1 LIRAR
6 SPLSPEETEHVI
18 RAFFLPCPSQVV
30 RFLCDVHGADRK
42 RVLDVGCGY
51 GQHLVHFGPGS
62 AGIDIQDKNVEFVRA
77 LGNQVE
83 KVNIEDSL
91 PAFDEPFD
99 AVFCSNIMEHLV
111 SPHLFLLRIRGLIKP
126 GGSLI
131 IHIPTIPPVPLLDT
145 VIRRAIGHNGYQASE
160 HLHAY
165 TPRSAQFMLE
175 RAGYTVID
183 TAFVAARNKLL
194 LRWAEPILREIGIS
208 VTLVAQPVEGFA
220 YAEKRDPI
228 FEPQSARTS

>member
-1 LIRAR
+1 
-6 SPLSPEETEHVI
+6 
-18 RAFFLPCPSQVV
+18 V
-30 RFLCDVHGADRK
+30 RFLCASYGADRK

-62 AGIDIQDKNVEFVRA
+62 AGIDIQDRNVEFVRA
-77 LGNQVE
+77 LGYQVE
-83 KVNIEDSL
+83 QINIEDAL
-91 PAFDEPFD
+91 PEFAEPFD
-99 AVFCSNIMEHLV
+99 AIFCSNIMEHLV
-111 SPHLFLLRIRGLIKP
+111 SPHLFLMRVRDLIKP

-165 TPRSAQFMLE
+165 TPRSAAFMLE
-175 RAGYTVID
+175 RAGYRTID
-183 TAFVAARNKLL
+183 SAFVAARNRPM

-208 VTLVAQPVEGFA
+208 VTLVARPVAGFA
-220 YAEKRDPI
+220 YADKRDPI
-228 FEPQSARTS
+228 FTPQSAQS